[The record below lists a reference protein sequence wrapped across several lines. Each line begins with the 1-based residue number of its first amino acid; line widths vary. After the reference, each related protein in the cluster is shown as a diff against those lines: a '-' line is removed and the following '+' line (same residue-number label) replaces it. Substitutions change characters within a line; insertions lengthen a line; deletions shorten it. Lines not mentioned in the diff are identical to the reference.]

1 MKVVLKRENLENR
14 DNAPEGAG
22 WGAQWVA
29 SNEAGV
35 SLRLSGSPEVGFS
48 EDGLR
53 PMQALLASLAGC
65 SAIDVLHIL
74 QKQRHE
80 VRELD
85 VEVDGERANAV
96 PAVFTKIHLHY
107 RAAGDFPL
115 HKLERAV
122 ALSSEKYCSV
132 SHMLRGSVAI
142 TTSCEKLGDDGVR
155 SLTENE
161 GEVAQG

>member
-1 MKVVLKRENLENR
+1 MKIVLKRENLEGR
-14 DNAPEGAG
+14 DNAPQGAG
-22 WGAQWVA
+22 WGAQWIA
-29 SNEAGV
+29 SNEGGAT
-35 SLRLSGSPEVGFS
+35 LRLSGSPEIGYS
-48 EDGLR
+48 EEGLR

-65 SAIDVLHIL
+65 SAIDVLNIL

-85 VEVDGERANAV
+85 VEVDGERADAV

-107 RAAGDFPL
+107 VAAGDFPL

-142 TTSCEKLGDDGVR
+142 TTSCEKLGDEGGR
-155 SLTENE
+155 SPAENA
-161 GEVAQG
+161 GRATQG

>member
-1 MKVVLKRENLENR
+1 LKRENLENR

-22 WGAQWVA
+22 WGAQWIA

-35 SLRLSGSPEVGFS
+35 EMRLTGSPEVGYS

-74 QKQRHE
+74 QKQKHL
-80 VRELD
+80 VTQLD

-107 RAAGDFPL
+107 LAAGDFPL

-122 ALSSEKYCSV
+122 ALSAEKYCSV

-142 TTSCEKLGDDGVR
+142 TTSCALVG
-155 SLTENE
+155 
-161 GEVAQG
+161 

>member
-29 SNEAGV
+29 SNEAGATM
-35 SLRLSGSPEVGFS
+35 RLSGSPEIGYS
-48 EDGLR
+48 EEGLR

-65 SAIDVLHIL
+65 SAIDVLNIL
-74 QKQRHE
+74 QKQKHE

-107 RAAGDFPL
+107 VAAGDFPL

-142 TTSCEKLGDDGVR
+142 TTSCEKRGDDGGR
-155 SLTENE
+155 SLAENE
-161 GEVAQG
+161 GEVVPG